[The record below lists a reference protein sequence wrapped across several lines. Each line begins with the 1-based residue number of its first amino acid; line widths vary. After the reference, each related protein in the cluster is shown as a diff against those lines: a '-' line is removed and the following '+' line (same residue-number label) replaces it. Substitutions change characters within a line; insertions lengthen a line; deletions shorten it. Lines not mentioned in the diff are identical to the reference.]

1 MRTRPRVAVIG
12 AAVALWVL
20 KPTTALAQDVTQCV
34 EWSPR
39 GYCIEWDV
47 PTPGTPGTPGDS
59 GGGPPPE
66 CYWVNLSDDLGAD
79 DPTIYADF
87 GLERPPEGV
96 DVIWQSWE
104 CADGRTTFNFRWVIA
119 ATPGTLASIAR
130 GRLVGELPQPV
141 VETSPA
147 AGTASII
154 GVPVFVAVV
163 NWTGVVTE
171 TECAGGLC
179 VTVTATPQLTFR
191 PGEPGA
197 QSVQCAGAGTRFA
210 ADVGTP
216 ESQASSPGAC
226 TWTYTTRTGAN
237 GRPSAWPGQASV
249 SWSVAWTATTGASG
263 SLAAVTR
270 STDVPRPVAEVQ
282 TVIEGGAT
290 P

>member
-1 MRTRPRVAVIG
+1 MNALRVAVI
-12 AAVALWVL
+12 AAASVVGL
-20 KPTTALAQDVTQCV
+20 PTALSAQAAEPGECIRRDPQ
-34 EWSPR
+34 
-39 GYCIEWDV
+39 GYCLEWDV
-47 PTPGTPGTPGDS
+47 TTPGTPGTPGGS
-59 GGGPPPE
+59 GGGPAPE
-66 CYWVNLSDDLGAD
+66 CYWVTIDDELPE
-79 DPTIYADF
+79 DPTIFVDF
-87 GLERPPEGV
+87 GLEEPPEGV
-96 DVIWQSWE
+96 PILWQSWE
-104 CADGRTTFNFRWVIA
+104 CSDGRATFNFRWVIA
-119 ATPGTLASIAR
+119 PTPGALAETVR
-130 GRLVGELPQPV
+130 GRLIGQLPQPV
-141 VETSPA
+141 VESSPP

-163 NWTGVVTE
+163 NWTGVVTQ

-179 VTVTATPQLTFR
+179 VTVTAAPQLTFR

-197 QSVQCAGAGTRFA
+197 PTVQCSGSGTRFTPSA
-210 ADVGTP
+210 GTP
-216 ESQASSPGAC
+216 EAQASSPGAC

-249 SWSVAWTATTGASG
+249 SWSISWTATTGASG

>member
-1 MRTRPRVAVIG
+1 MKTLRIAVIAA
-12 AAVALWVL
+12 AAVVAFPSALS
-20 KPTTALAQDVTQCV
+20 AQAAEPGECIRRDPQ
-34 EWSPR
+34 
-39 GYCIEWDV
+39 GYCLEWDV
-47 PTPGTPGTPGDS
+47 TTPGTPGTPGGS
-59 GGGPPPE
+59 GGGPAPD
-66 CYWVNLSDDLGAD
+66 CYWVTTGTELPE
-79 DPTIYADF
+79 DPTIFVDF
-87 GLERPPEGV
+87 GLEEPPEGV
-96 DVIWQSWE
+96 PILWQSWE
-104 CADGRTTFNFRWVIA
+104 CSDGRPTFNFRWVLA
-119 ATPGTLASIAR
+119 PTPGALAETVR
-130 GRLVGELPQPV
+130 GRLVGQLPQPV
-141 VETSPA
+141 VESSPP

-163 NWTGVVTE
+163 NWTGVVTQ

-197 QSVQCAGAGTRFA
+197 PTVQCAGSGTRFA
-210 ADVGTP
+210 PDAGTP
-216 ESQASSPGAC
+216 EAQASSPGAC

-249 SWSVAWTATTGASG
+249 SWSISWTATTGASG

-270 STDVPRPVAEVQ
+270 STGVPRPVAEVQ

>member
-1 MRTRPRVAVIG
+1 VNALRIAVIAA
-12 AAVALWVL
+12 AAVVAFPSALS
-20 KPTTALAQDVTQCV
+20 AQAAEPGECIRRDPQ
-34 EWSPR
+34 
-39 GYCIEWDV
+39 GYCLEWDV
-47 PTPGTPGTPGDS
+47 TTPGTPGTPGGS
-59 GGGPPPE
+59 GGGPAPE
-66 CYWVNLSDDLGAD
+66 CYWVTIDDELPE
-79 DPTIYADF
+79 DPTIFVDF
-87 GLERPPEGV
+87 GLEEPPEGV
-96 DVIWQSWE
+96 PILWQSWE

-171 TECAGGLC
+171 SECAGGLC

-191 PGEPGA
+191 PGEPDA
-197 QSVQCAGAGTRFA
+197 QTVQCSGSGTRFTPSA
-210 ADVGTP
+210 GTP
-216 ESQASSPGAC
+216 EAQASSPGAC

-249 SWSVAWTATTGASG
+249 SWTISWTATTGASG

>member
-1 MRTRPRVAVIG
+1 MNALRIAVIAA
-12 AAVALWVL
+12 AAVVAFPSALS
-20 KPTTALAQDVTQCV
+20 AQAAEPGECIRRDPQ
-34 EWSPR
+34 
-39 GYCIEWDV
+39 GYCLEWDV
-47 PTPGTPGTPGDS
+47 TTPGTPGTPGGS
-59 GGGPPPE
+59 GGGPAPE
-66 CYWVNLSDDLGAD
+66 CYWVTIDDELPE
-79 DPTIYADF
+79 DPTIFVDF
-87 GLERPPEGV
+87 GLEEPPEGV
-96 DVIWQSWE
+96 PILWQSWE

-171 TECAGGLC
+171 SECAGGLC

-197 QSVQCAGAGTRFA
+197 QTVQCSGAGTRFTPSA
-210 ADVGTP
+210 GTP
-216 ESQASSPGAC
+216 EAQASSPGAC

-249 SWSVAWTATTGASG
+249 SWSISWTATTGAFG
-263 SLAAVTR
+263 SLASVTR

>member
-1 MRTRPRVAVIG
+1 MVAFPSALSAQ
-12 AAVALWVL
+12 AAE
-20 KPTTALAQDVTQCV
+20 PGECIRRDPQ
-34 EWSPR
+34 
-39 GYCIEWDV
+39 GYCLEWDV
-47 PTPGTPGTPGDS
+47 TTPGTPGTPGGS
-59 GGGPPPE
+59 GGGPAPE
-66 CYWVNLSDDLGAD
+66 CYWVTIDDELPE
-79 DPTIYADF
+79 DPTIFVDF
-87 GLERPPEGV
+87 GLEEPPEGV
-96 DVIWQSWE
+96 PILWQSWE
-104 CADGRTTFNFRWVIA
+104 CSDGRATFNFRWVIA
-119 ATPGTLASIAR
+119 PTPGALAETVR
-130 GRLVGELPQPV
+130 GRLIGQLPQPV
-141 VETSPA
+141 VESSPP

-154 GVPVFVAVV
+154 GVPVFVTVV
-163 NWTGVVTE
+163 NWTGVVTQ

-197 QSVQCAGAGTRFA
+197 PTVQCAGAGTRFGPGA
-210 ADVGTP
+210 GTP
-216 ESQASSPGAC
+216 EAQASSPGAC

-249 SWSVAWTATTGASG
+249 SWSISWTATTGASG

>member
-1 MRTRPRVAVIG
+1 MKALRIAVIAA
-12 AAVALWVL
+12 AAVVAFPSALS
-20 KPTTALAQDVTQCV
+20 AQAAEPGECIRRDPQ
-34 EWSPR
+34 
-39 GYCIEWDV
+39 GYCLEWDV
-47 PTPGTPGTPGDS
+47 TTPGTPGTPGGS
-59 GGGPPPE
+59 GGGPAPE
-66 CYWVNLSDDLGAD
+66 CYWVTTGTELPD
-79 DPTIYADF
+79 DPTIFVDF
-87 GLERPPEGV
+87 GLEEPPEGV
-96 DVIWQSWE
+96 PILWQSWE
-104 CADGRTTFNFRWVIA
+104 CSDGRPTFNFRWVLA
-119 ATPGTLASIAR
+119 PTPGALAETVR
-130 GRLVGELPQPV
+130 GRLVGQLPQPV
-141 VETSPA
+141 VESSPP

-154 GVPVFVAVV
+154 GVPVFVTVV
-163 NWTGVVTE
+163 NWTGVVTQ

-197 QSVQCAGAGTRFA
+197 PTVRCAGSGTLFA
-210 ADVGTP
+210 PDAGTP
-216 ESQASSPGAC
+216 EVQASSTGAC

-249 SWSVAWTATTGASG
+249 SWSISWTATTGASG

>member
-1 MRTRPRVAVIG
+1 MKALRIVVVAA
-12 AAVALWVL
+12 AAVVAL
-20 KPTTALAQDVTQCV
+20 PSALSAQAAEPGECIRRDPQ
-34 EWSPR
+34 
-39 GYCIEWDV
+39 GYCLEWDV
-47 PTPGTPGTPGDS
+47 TTPGTPGTPGGS
-59 GGGPPPE
+59 GGGPAPD
-66 CYWVNLSDDLGAD
+66 CYWVTTGTELPE
-79 DPTIYADF
+79 DPTIFVDF
-87 GLERPPEGV
+87 GLEEPPEGV
-96 DVIWQSWE
+96 PILWQSWE
-104 CADGRTTFNFRWVIA
+104 CSDGRPTFNFRWVLA
-119 ATPGTLASIAR
+119 PTPGALAETVR
-130 GRLVGELPQPV
+130 GRLVGQLPQPV
-141 VETSPA
+141 VESSPP

-154 GVPVFVAVV
+154 GVPVFVTVV
-163 NWTGVVTE
+163 NWTGVVTQ

-197 QSVQCAGAGTRFA
+197 PTVQCAGSGTRFA
-210 ADVGTP
+210 PDAGTA
-216 ESQASSPGAC
+216 EAQASSAGAC

-249 SWSVAWTATTGASG
+249 SWSISWTATTGASG

>member
-1 MRTRPRVAVIG
+1 MRTRRRVAAIG
-12 AAVALWVL
+12 AAVALLVL
-20 KPTTALAQDVTQCV
+20 EPTTAIAQDVTQCV

-39 GYCIEWDV
+39 GYCVEWDV
-47 PTPGTPGTPGDS
+47 PTPGNPGTPGGS

-66 CYWVNLSDDLGAD
+66 CYWVNLGYDID

-87 GLERPPEGV
+87 GLERPPEGIDIV
-96 DVIWQSWE
+96 WQSWE
-104 CADGRTTFNFRWVIA
+104 CADGRTTFNFRWVVA
-119 ATPGTLASIAR
+119 ATPGNLAGIAR

-163 NWTGVVTE
+163 NWTGAVTE

-197 QSVQCAGAGTRFA
+197 QTVQCAGSGTRFTPSA
-210 ADVGTP
+210 GTP
-216 ESQASSPGAC
+216 EAQASAPGAVS
-226 TWTYTTRTGAN
+226 YTHLPLPTHH
-237 GRPSAWPGQASV
+237 SV
-249 SWSVAWTATTGASG
+249 
-263 SLAAVTR
+263 
-270 STDVPRPVAEVQ
+270 
-282 TVIEGGAT
+282 
-290 P
+290 

>member
-1 MRTRPRVAVIG
+1 MNALRIAVIT
-12 AAVALWVL
+12 AASVVAF
-20 KPTTALAQDVTQCV
+20 PSALSAQAAEPGECIRRDPQ
-34 EWSPR
+34 
-39 GYCIEWDV
+39 GYCLEWDV
-47 PTPGTPGTPGDS
+47 TTPGTPGTPGGS
-59 GGGPPPE
+59 GGGPAPD
-66 CYWVNLSDDLGAD
+66 CYWVTTGTELPE
-79 DPTIYADF
+79 DPTIFVDF
-87 GLERPPEGV
+87 GLEEPPEGV
-96 DVIWQSWE
+96 PILWQSWE
-104 CADGRTTFNFRWVIA
+104 CSDGRPTFNFRWVLA
-119 ATPGTLASIAR
+119 PTPGALAETVR
-130 GRLVGELPQPV
+130 GRLVGQLPQPV
-141 VETSPA
+141 VESSPP

-154 GVPVFVAVV
+154 GVPVFVTVV
-163 NWTGVVTE
+163 NWTGVVTQ

-197 QSVQCAGAGTRFA
+197 QTVQCAGSGTRFTPDA
-210 ADVGTP
+210 GTP
-216 ESQASSPGAC
+216 AAQASSPGAC

-249 SWSVAWTATTGASG
+249 SWSISWTATTGASG

>member
-1 MRTRPRVAVIG
+1 
-12 AAVALWVL
+12 
-20 KPTTALAQDVTQCV
+20 
-34 EWSPR
+34 
-39 GYCIEWDV
+39 
-47 PTPGTPGTPGDS
+47 
-59 GGGPPPE
+59 
-66 CYWVNLSDDLGAD
+66 
-79 DPTIYADF
+79 
-87 GLERPPEGV
+87 
-96 DVIWQSWE
+96 
-104 CADGRTTFNFRWVIA
+104 VIA

-141 VETSPA
+141 VESSPE

-154 GVPVFVAVV
+154 GVPAFVAVV

-197 QSVQCAGAGTRFA
+197 QTVQCSGAGTRFTPSA
-210 ADVGTP
+210 GTP
-216 ESQASSPGAC
+216 EAQASSPGAC

-249 SWSVAWTATTGASG
+249 SWSISWTATTGASG

>member
-1 MRTRPRVAVIG
+1 VNALRVAVI
-12 AAVALWVL
+12 AAASVVAV
-20 KPTTALAQDVTQCV
+20 PSALSAQAAEPGECIRRDPQ
-34 EWSPR
+34 
-39 GYCIEWDV
+39 GYCLEWDV
-47 PTPGTPGTPGDS
+47 TTPGTPGTPGGS
-59 GGGPPPE
+59 GGGPAPE
-66 CYWVNLSDDLGAD
+66 CYWVTIDDELPE
-79 DPTIYADF
+79 DPTIFVDF
-87 GLERPPEGV
+87 GLEEPPEGV
-96 DVIWQSWE
+96 PILWQSWE
-104 CADGRTTFNFRWVIA
+104 CSDGRATFNFRWVIA
-119 ATPGTLASIAR
+119 PTPGALAETVR
-130 GRLVGELPQPV
+130 GRLIGQLPQPV
-141 VETSPA
+141 VESSPP

-154 GVPVFVAVV
+154 GVPVFVTVV
-163 NWTGVVTE
+163 NWTGVVTQ

-197 QSVQCAGAGTRFA
+197 QTVQCSGSGTRFA
-210 ADVGTP
+210 PDAGTP
-216 ESQASSPGAC
+216 EAQASSPGAC

-249 SWSVAWTATTGASG
+249 SWSISWTATTGASG

>member
-1 MRTRPRVAVIG
+1 MNALRIAVVAAAAVIAFPSTLSAQ
-12 AAVALWVL
+12 AAE
-20 KPTTALAQDVTQCV
+20 PGECIRRDPQ
-34 EWSPR
+34 
-39 GYCIEWDV
+39 GYCLEWDV
-47 PTPGTPGTPGDS
+47 TTPGTPGTPGGS
-59 GGGPPPE
+59 GGGPDPE
-66 CYWVNLSDDLGAD
+66 CYWVTIDDELPE
-79 DPTIYADF
+79 DPTIFVDF
-87 GLERPPEGV
+87 GLEEPPEGV
-96 DVIWQSWE
+96 PILWQSWE
-104 CADGRTTFNFRWVIA
+104 CSDGRPTFNFRWVIA
-119 ATPGTLASIAR
+119 PTPGALAETVR
-130 GRLVGELPQPV
+130 GRLIGQLPQPV
-141 VETSPA
+141 VESSPP

-154 GVPVFVAVV
+154 GVPVFVTVV
-163 NWTGVVTE
+163 NWTGVVTQ

-179 VTVTATPQLTFR
+179 VTVTATPQLAFR

-197 QSVQCAGAGTRFA
+197 PTVQCAGAGTRFA
-210 ADVGTP
+210 ADAGTP

-249 SWSVAWTATTGASG
+249 SWSIAWTATTGASG

>member
-1 MRTRPRVAVIG
+1 VKALRIVVVAA
-12 AAVALWVL
+12 AAVVAL
-20 KPTTALAQDVTQCV
+20 PSALSAQAAEPGECIRRDPQ
-34 EWSPR
+34 
-39 GYCIEWDV
+39 GYCLEWDV
-47 PTPGTPGTPGDS
+47 TTPGTPGTPGGS
-59 GGGPPPE
+59 GGGPAPD
-66 CYWVNLSDDLGAD
+66 CYWVTTGTELPE
-79 DPTIYADF
+79 DPTIFVDF
-87 GLERPPEGV
+87 GLEEPPEGV
-96 DVIWQSWE
+96 PILWQSWE
-104 CADGRTTFNFRWVIA
+104 CSDGRPTFNFRWVLA
-119 ATPGTLASIAR
+119 PTPGALAETVR
-130 GRLVGELPQPV
+130 GRLVGQLPQPV
-141 VETSPA
+141 VESSPP

-154 GVPVFVAVV
+154 GVPVFVTVV
-163 NWTGVVTE
+163 NWTGVVTQ

-197 QSVQCAGAGTRFA
+197 PTVQCAGSGTRFA
-210 ADVGTP
+210 PDAGTA
-216 ESQASSPGAC
+216 EAQASSAGAC

-249 SWSVAWTATTGASG
+249 SWSISWTATTGASG

>member
-1 MRTRPRVAVIG
+1 MRTRTCVAAIG
-12 AAVALWVL
+12 ATVGLLVTA
-20 KPTTALAQDVTQCV
+20 PTAATAQDVTQCV

-47 PTPGTPGTPGDS
+47 PTPGTPDTPGGS

-66 CYWVNLSDDLGAD
+66 CYWVNLGYDID
-79 DPTIYADF
+79 DPTIYGDF
-87 GLERPPEGV
+87 GLDRPPEGV
-96 DVIWQSWE
+96 DVVWQSWE

-119 ATPGTLASIAR
+119 ATPGTLATIAR

-141 VETSPA
+141 VESSPP

-197 QSVQCAGAGTRFA
+197 QTVQCAGSGTRFTA
-210 ADVGTP
+210 SAGTP
-216 ESQASSPGAC
+216 ETQADAPGAC
-226 TWTYTTRTGAN
+226 SWTYTTRTGAN

-249 SWSVAWTATTGASG
+249 SWSISWTATTGASG
-263 SLAAVTR
+263 ALAAVTR

-282 TVIEGGAT
+282 TVIEGGET

>member
-1 MRTRPRVAVIG
+1 MSALRIAVIAA
-12 AAVALWVL
+12 AAVVAF
-20 KPTTALAQDVTQCV
+20 PSAPSAQAAEPGECIRRDPQ
-34 EWSPR
+34 
-39 GYCIEWDV
+39 GYCLEWDV
-47 PTPGTPGTPGDS
+47 TTPGTPGTPGGS
-59 GGGPPPE
+59 GGGPAPE
-66 CYWVNLSDDLGAD
+66 CYWVTIDDELPE
-79 DPTIYADF
+79 DPTIFVDF
-87 GLERPPEGV
+87 GLEEPPEGV
-96 DVIWQSWE
+96 PILWQSWE
-104 CADGRTTFNFRWVIA
+104 CSDGRATFNFRWVIA
-119 ATPGTLASIAR
+119 PTPGALAETVR
-130 GRLVGELPQPV
+130 GRLIGQLPQPV
-141 VETSPA
+141 VESSPP

-154 GVPVFVAVV
+154 GVPVFVTVV
-163 NWTGVVTE
+163 NWTGVVTQ

-197 QSVQCAGAGTRFA
+197 PTVQCSGSGTRFA
-210 ADVGTP
+210 PDAGTP
-216 ESQASSPGAC
+216 EAQASSPGAC

-249 SWSVAWTATTGASG
+249 SWTISWTATTGASG

>member
-1 MRTRPRVAVIG
+1 VNALRIAVIAA
-12 AAVALWVL
+12 AAVIAFPSALS
-20 KPTTALAQDVTQCV
+20 AQAAEPGECIRRDPQ
-34 EWSPR
+34 
-39 GYCIEWDV
+39 GYCLEWDV
-47 PTPGTPGTPGDS
+47 TTPGTPGTPGGS
-59 GGGPPPE
+59 GGGPAPD
-66 CYWVNLSDDLGAD
+66 CYWVTIDDELPE
-79 DPTIYADF
+79 DPTIFVDF
-87 GLERPPEGV
+87 GLEEPPEGV
-96 DVIWQSWE
+96 PILWQSWE
-104 CADGRTTFNFRWVIA
+104 CSDGRATFNFRWVIA
-119 ATPGTLASIAR
+119 PTPGALAETVR
-130 GRLVGELPQPV
+130 GRLIGQLPQPV
-141 VETSPA
+141 VESSPP

-154 GVPVFVAVV
+154 GVPVFVTVV
-163 NWTGVVTE
+163 NWTGIVTQ

-197 QSVQCAGAGTRFA
+197 HTVQCSGSGTRFA
-210 ADVGTP
+210 PDAGTP
-216 ESQASSPGAC
+216 EAQASSPGAC

-249 SWSVAWTATTGASG
+249 SWSISWTATTGASG

>member
-1 MRTRPRVAVIG
+1 MNALRVAVI
-12 AAVALWVL
+12 AAASVVAF
-20 KPTTALAQDVTQCV
+20 PSALSAQAAEPGECIRRDPQ
-34 EWSPR
+34 
-39 GYCIEWDV
+39 GYCLEWDV
-47 PTPGTPGTPGDS
+47 TTPGTPGTPGGS
-59 GGGPPPE
+59 GGGPAPE
-66 CYWVNLSDDLGAD
+66 CYWVTIDDELPE
-79 DPTIYADF
+79 DPTIFVDF
-87 GLERPPEGV
+87 GLEEPPEGV
-96 DVIWQSWE
+96 PILWQSWE
-104 CADGRTTFNFRWVIA
+104 CSDGRPTFNFRWVIA
-119 ATPGTLASIAR
+119 PTPGALAETVR
-130 GRLVGELPQPV
+130 GRLIGQLPQPV
-141 VETSPA
+141 VESSPP

-154 GVPVFVAVV
+154 GVPVFVIVV
-163 NWTGVVTE
+163 NWIGVVTQ

-179 VTVTATPQLTFR
+179 VTVTATPQLAFR

-197 QSVQCAGAGTRFA
+197 PTVQCAGAGTRFA
-210 ADVGTP
+210 ADAGTP

-249 SWSVAWTATTGASG
+249 SWSIAWTATTGASG

>member
-1 MRTRPRVAVIG
+1 VKALRIVVVAA
-12 AAVALWVL
+12 AAVVAL
-20 KPTTALAQDVTQCV
+20 PSALSAQAAEPGECIRRDPQ
-34 EWSPR
+34 
-39 GYCIEWDV
+39 GYCLEWDV
-47 PTPGTPGTPGDS
+47 TTPGTPGTPGGS
-59 GGGPPPE
+59 GGGPAPE
-66 CYWVNLSDDLGAD
+66 CYWVTIDDELPE
-79 DPTIYADF
+79 DPTIFVDF
-87 GLERPPEGV
+87 GLEEPPDGV
-96 DVIWQSWE
+96 PILWQSWE
-104 CADGRTTFNFRWVIA
+104 CSDGRATFNFRWVIA
-119 ATPGTLASIAR
+119 PTPGALAETVR
-130 GRLVGELPQPV
+130 GRLIGQLPQPV
-141 VETSPA
+141 VESSPP

-154 GVPVFVAVV
+154 GVPVFVTVV
-163 NWTGVVTE
+163 NWTGVVTQ

-197 QSVQCAGAGTRFA
+197 PTVQCAGSGTRFA
-210 ADVGTP
+210 PDAGTP
-216 ESQASSPGAC
+216 EAQASSPGAC

-249 SWSVAWTATTGASG
+249 SWTISWTATTGASG

>member
-1 MRTRPRVAVIG
+1 MNALRIAVIAA
-12 AAVALWVL
+12 AAVVAFPSALS
-20 KPTTALAQDVTQCV
+20 AQAAEPGECIRRDPQ
-34 EWSPR
+34 
-39 GYCIEWDV
+39 GYCLEWDV
-47 PTPGTPGTPGDS
+47 TTPGTPGTPGGS
-59 GGGPPPE
+59 GGGPAPE
-66 CYWVNLSDDLGAD
+66 CYWVTIDDELPE
-79 DPTIYADF
+79 DPTIFVDF
-87 GLERPPEGV
+87 GLEEPPEGV
-96 DVIWQSWE
+96 PILWQSWE

-171 TECAGGLC
+171 SECAGGLC

-191 PGEPGA
+191 PGEPDA
-197 QSVQCAGAGTRFA
+197 QTVQCSGSGTRFTPSA
-210 ADVGTP
+210 GTP
-216 ESQASSPGAC
+216 EAQASSPGAC

-249 SWSVAWTATTGASG
+249 SWSISWTATTGASG
-263 SLAAVTR
+263 ALAAVTR

>member
-1 MRTRPRVAVIG
+1 MNALRIAVIAA
-12 AAVALWVL
+12 AAVVAFPSALS
-20 KPTTALAQDVTQCV
+20 AQAAEPGECIRRDPQ
-34 EWSPR
+34 
-39 GYCIEWDV
+39 GYCLEWDV
-47 PTPGTPGTPGDS
+47 TTPGTPGTPGGS
-59 GGGPPPE
+59 GGGPAPE
-66 CYWVNLSDDLGAD
+66 CYWVTIDDELPE
-79 DPTIYADF
+79 DPTIFVDF
-87 GLERPPEGV
+87 GLEEPPEGV
-96 DVIWQSWE
+96 PILWQSWE
-104 CADGRTTFNFRWVIA
+104 CSDGRATFNFRWVIA
-119 ATPGTLASIAR
+119 PTPGALAETLR
-130 GRLVGELPQPV
+130 GRLIGQLPQPV
-141 VETSPA
+141 VESSPP

-154 GVPVFVAVV
+154 GVPVFVTVV
-163 NWTGVVTE
+163 NWTGVVTQ

-197 QSVQCAGAGTRFA
+197 PTVQCSGSGTRFA
-210 ADVGTP
+210 PDAGTP
-216 ESQASSPGAC
+216 EAQASSPGAC

-249 SWSVAWTATTGASG
+249 SWSISWTATTGASG

>member
-1 MRTRPRVAVIG
+1 MKALRIAVIAA
-12 AAVALWVL
+12 AAVVAFPSALS
-20 KPTTALAQDVTQCV
+20 AQAAEPGECIRRDPQ
-34 EWSPR
+34 
-39 GYCIEWDV
+39 GYCLEWDV
-47 PTPGTPGTPGDS
+47 TTPGTPGTPGGS
-59 GGGPPPE
+59 GGGPAPD
-66 CYWVNLSDDLGAD
+66 CYWVTTGTELPE
-79 DPTIYADF
+79 DPTIFVDF
-87 GLERPPEGV
+87 GLEEPPEGV
-96 DVIWQSWE
+96 PILWQSWE
-104 CADGRTTFNFRWVIA
+104 CSDGRPTFNFRWVLA
-119 ATPGTLASIAR
+119 PTPGALAETVR
-130 GRLVGELPQPV
+130 GRLVGQLPQPV
-141 VETSPA
+141 VESSPP

-163 NWTGVVTE
+163 NWTGVVTQ

-197 QSVQCAGAGTRFA
+197 PTVQCAGSGTRFA
-210 ADVGTP
+210 PDAGTP
-216 ESQASSPGAC
+216 EAQASSPGAC

-249 SWSVAWTATTGASG
+249 SWSISWTATTGASG